1 MVGDVTAA
9 NSCHPAS
16 TSPRT
21 SPCSRRDRRLA
32 YRWMPG
38 SSLSPRSWATLID
51 GVGLSCWLCLRSRSQ
66 STSIASRW
74 SKLGTAWRGV
84 SVDTLLADVETDAGF
99 ALAHS
104 YGGYTTNLPLED
116 LLDGKAW
123 VAYGYDGEL
132 PEHGGPARLLV
143 PHLYFWKSAKWVRG
157 IELMD
162 QDSPASGSN
171 WDITTTAT
179 HGASSGIRGLKVR
192 RAWRAAR
199 LVERRTETASAS
211 TLVLEVPGWPGHL
224 AGQHVDVRLTAPD
237 GYQAARSYSLAAP
250 ANGDRVE
257 ITVQRVA
264 DGEVSSYLADEAR
277 SVTPSRCGGRSA
289 DGSWKPEDNRPV
301 LLVAGG
307 SGVVPLMAMIRSRRS
322 QPCTVPPH
330 LLGARS
336 EDQIYDQELRRRV
349 TQDGG
354 LDVTVIYTRS
364 APEGEQR
371 PLGRISADDLVSHG
385 WPADVEPTCY
395 VCGPTAFVETVG
407 SAGRSRAR
415 PGQDQDRAVRAEWP
429 MIMRWR

>member
-1 MVGDVTAA
+1 MARAA
-9 NSCHPAS
+9 
-16 TSPRT
+16 
-21 SPCSRRDRRLA
+21 
-32 YRWMPG
+32 
-38 SSLSPRSWATLID
+38 
-51 GVGLSCWLCLRSRSQ
+51 
-66 STSIASRW
+66 
-74 SKLGTAWRGV
+74 V
-84 SVDTLLADVETDAGF
+84 SG
-99 ALAHS
+99 
-104 YGGYTTNLPLED
+104 
-116 LLDGKAW
+116 
-123 VAYGYDGEL
+123 
-132 PEHGGPARLLV
+132 
-143 PHLYFWKSAKWVRG
+143 
-157 IELMD
+157 
-162 QDSPASGSN
+162 
-171 WDITTTAT
+171 
-179 HGASSGIRGLKVR
+179 GLKVR

-277 SVTPSRCGGRSA
+277 SGDSVEVRGPVGGWFV
-289 DGSWKPEDNRPV
+289 WKPEDNRPV

-307 SGVVPLMAMIRSRRS
+307 SGVVPLMAMIRSRDGISSAPFRLIYS
-322 QPCTVPPH
+322 VRAP
-330 LLGARS
+330 

-385 WPADVEPTCY
+385 WPTDVEPTCY
-395 VCGPTAFVETVG
+395 VCGPTAFVETVSDLLVALG
-407 SAGRSRAR
+407 HDPAKIKTERFGPSG
-415 PGQDQDRAVRAEWP
+415 P
-429 MIMRWR
+429 